1 MAKQFKNVAELITG
15 LSEDENFKI
24 DAVKHISE
32 RGFGKFLTSLRCEQ
46 KLTQKEMADKFGCT
60 QRHISKMESASND
73 KLLFKD
79 FVRYINVLGFNVKVS
94 FRDSNLEEEACW

>member
-15 LSEDENFKI
+15 LSEDEN
-24 DAVKHISE
+24 HISE

-79 FVRYINVLGFNVKVS
+79 FVRYINVLGFNVQVS